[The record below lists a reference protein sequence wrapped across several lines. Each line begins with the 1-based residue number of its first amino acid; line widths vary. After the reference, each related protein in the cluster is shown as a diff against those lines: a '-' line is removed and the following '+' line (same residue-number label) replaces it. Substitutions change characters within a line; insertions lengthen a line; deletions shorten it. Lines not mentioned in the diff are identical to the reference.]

1 MLPSGTEDDL
11 EYYVR
16 ECGNILGVAQKL
28 DGESQSAK
36 HVLSFIFDRIVE
48 FKKFNQVKL
57 FSTKVNMPE
66 LKMSVWSDGRSFI
79 RNNNILQIVT
89 DSPIENVQ

>member
-16 ECGNILGVAQKL
+16 ECGNILGVTQKL
-28 DGESQSAK
+28 DSESQSAK
-36 HVLSFIFDRIVE
+36 HVLSFIFDWIVE

-57 FSTKVNMPE
+57 FSTKVNNMPE
-66 LKMSVWSDGRSFI
+66 FKMSV
-79 RNNNILQIVT
+79 
-89 DSPIENVQ
+89 

>member
-16 ECGNILGVAQKL
+16 ECGNILGVTQKL
-28 DGESQSAK
+28 DSESQSAK
-36 HVLSFIFDRIVE
+36 HVLNFIFDRIVE

-57 FSTKVNMPE
+57 FSSKVNMPE
-66 LKMSVWSDGRSFI
+66 LKMSV
-79 RNNNILQIVT
+79 
-89 DSPIENVQ
+89 